1 MSDRFPNLGPMPS
14 GQGHAPSL
22 STGAASAQAGM
33 VRIHRGSETRYVWP
47 VHVPGWLSSGWHLG
61 DDNRSQVSETLAAVS
76 ITAGDKAT
84 APAAVTASVSGTP
97 AVLTP
102 PNPTAPLP
110 ESDGEPI
117 DAHLPTNLL
126 GLDAEPAVT
135 QGPAAE
141 NDAVSALFCESKP
154 TPDLE
159 LAGEA
164 ALASAQT
171 ESAAA
176 PLPEQPLTSNPVVE
190 SGVDSSNPPAVEPA
204 ADLLADPS
212 PEPTTAPAPA
222 RRGRPR
228 KVRPEPEQEP
238 AAEVTPQEQAPAA
251 VITTEGDDPFGLDPL
266 L

>member
-1 MSDRFPNLGPMPS
+1 MSDRFPNLGPMPTS
-14 GQGHAPSL
+14 QGHAPSL

-33 VRIHRGSETRYVWP
+33 VRIHRGSEIRYVWP

-76 ITAGDKAT
+76 ITAAAKAT

-97 AVLTP
+97 AVLRP
-102 PNPTAPLP
+102 APPTAPLP

-141 NDAVSALFCESKP
+141 NDAGSASIGEPEPIAAPASADF
-154 TPDLE
+154 D
-159 LAGEA
+159 AAVAEA
-164 ALASAQT
+164 AQSDPA
-171 ESAAA
+171 
-176 PLPEQPLTSNPVVE
+176 NDPVAE
-190 SGVDSSNPPAVEPA
+190 PSGDSSEAPAADPV

>member
-33 VRIHRGSETRYVWP
+33 VRIHRGSEIRYVWP

-102 PNPTAPLP
+102 ANPTAPVP

-117 DAHLPTNLL
+117 DAHLPTYLL
-126 GLDAEPAVT
+126 GPDAEPAGT

-141 NDAVSALFCESKP
+141 NDAVSASIVAPEP
-154 TPDLE
+154 I
-159 LAGEA
+159 A
-164 ALASAQT
+164 APSPADV
-171 ESAAA
+171 AAA
-176 PLPEQPLTSNPVVE
+176 VSETVQPDHANNPVAQP
-190 SGVDSSNPPAVEPA
+190 SDDSSEPPAADPV
-204 ADLLADPS
+204 ADLLA
-212 PEPTTAPAPA
+212 EPTTEPTAPPAPV

-228 KVRPEPEQEP
+228 KVRPEPEQQT
-238 AAEVTPQEQAPAA
+238 AAEVTSEEQAPAA
-251 VITTEGDDPFGLDPL
+251 VNTSEGDDPFGLDPL